1 VEKTLEV
8 ELADYHKELSHF
20 FYDAIYRGKLS
31 DWHTEGCPFIESI
44 ENRCECVLLEAY
56 KLVKHWVRS

>member
-1 VEKTLEV
+1 MEKTLEM

-20 FYDAIYRGKLS
+20 FYKAIYGGEFRYS
-31 DWHTEGCPFIESI
+31 HNDGCAYNDSL
-44 ENRCECVLLEAY
+44 ENRCDCVLLEAY